1 MSSTENTATTG
12 KGFDGFSD
20 DERAAMKAHASE
32 LKKAAR
38 RGGKASAADGER
50 DVLEKIAEMAE
61 DDRVL
66 AEAVHAVIRAAAP
79 DLTPKTWYGMPAYAK
94 DGAVVCFFKPAA
106 KFKTRYAT
114 LDFNDGATL
123 EDGAMWPSAF
133 ALKELTP
140 DTEAHIAA
148 LVRQAAG

>member
-1 MSSTENTATTG
+1 MSTTKKTAATG
-12 KGFDGFSD
+12 KGFEGFSE
-20 DERAAMKAHASE
+20 DERAAMKAHAGE

-94 DGAVVCFFKPAA
+94 DGSVVCFFKPAA
-106 KFKTRYAT
+106 KFKSRYAT

-140 DTEAHIAA
+140 DAEARIAA
-148 LVRQAAG
+148 LVKQAAG

>member
-1 MSSTENTATTG
+1 MSTTKKTG
-12 KGFDGFSD
+12 ADTKGFEGFSE
-20 DERAAMKAHASE
+20 DERAAMKAHSSE

-38 RGGKASAADGER
+38 RGGKATAADGDR
-50 DVLEKIAEMAE
+50 DILEKIAEMAE

-66 AEAVHAVIRAAAP
+66 AEAVHAIIRSAAP

-94 DGAVVCFFKPAA
+94 DGSVVCFFKPAA
-106 KFKTRYAT
+106 KFKSRYAT

-140 DTEAHIAA
+140 ETEARIAA
-148 LVRQAAG
+148 LVQRAAG